1 MKIERAYLH
10 HYKKF
15 GVDYDQIDEAFMKCE
30 ETLEA
35 YKQLWF
41 YLNKK
46 NINQHKNTSVYKS

>member
-35 YKQLWF
+35 YKQL
-41 YLNKK
+41 
-46 NINQHKNTSVYKS
+46 